1 MVSKRH
7 YIVDSCACVA
17 QEPLYRGMSG
27 TEYRYLM
34 NWYSINIEK
43 KYQAIK
49 AIKME
54 ELDREYL
61 LGVVVIVFS
70 IFGIFGNV
78 ISFTTW
84 TFGKKCQT
92 FPGTMYF
99 RTVALSDTLVLCSSA
114 THFAVLTMFGIE
126 LKDLHDIPCKMYDA
140 LGHFGALLTTWCTV
154 SLAIQRTIAVTMPSK
169 SDIWDSKANELVV
182 ITTSFMLFL
191 FLNLCY
197 GLAFN
202 MVSTQSLQL
211 FNITETTT
219 IRNATHIANGS
230 LSYIM
235 TIPIFK
241 TGDIP
246 SDASSLFTN
255 AVSTTVGPI
264 AEHVEHVCIGNAT
277 AVFHKYHALMIDTT
291 LLLVTPFTLIIIC
304 CAILVIAF
312 IRQNDEFEDRHSHK
326 RDPNDPKGNVM
337 TARIVTLGVT
347 HCALVGPYA
356 IMVLLS
362 GISSSTSSLLQAI
375 YFLHHSIKVLF
386 YSFIGKTFRTD
397 WTDMFCKCK
406 RFAKEQQTLSPKVSI
421 ESKL

>member
-1 MVSKRH
+1 
-7 YIVDSCACVA
+7 
-17 QEPLYRGMSG
+17 
-27 TEYRYLM
+27 
-34 NWYSINIEK
+34 
-43 KYQAIK
+43 
-49 AIKME
+49 ME
-54 ELDREYL
+54 ERDREYL
-61 LGVVVIVFS
+61 IGVVVLVFS
-70 IFGIFGNV
+70 ILGIFGNV

-84 TFGKKCQT
+84 TFGKRCQT

-114 THFAVLTMFGIE
+114 AHFIVLTMFGIE

-182 ITTSFMLFL
+182 ITASFMLFL

-219 IRNATHIANGS
+219 IRNATYIANGS

-235 TIPIFK
+235 TTPILK

-246 SDASSLFTN
+246 SDGSSLFTR
-255 AVSTTVGPI
+255 AVSTTVGP
-264 AEHVEHVCIGNAT
+264 AAEHVCIGNAT

-312 IRQNDEFEDRHSHK
+312 IRQTDEFEDRYSHK
-326 RDPNDPKGNVM
+326 RDPNDSKGNVM
-337 TARIVTLGVT
+337 TARIVTVGVS

-356 IMVLLS
+356 IMLLLS
-362 GISSSTSSLLQAI
+362 GISSSTLNSLQAI
-375 YFLHHSIKVLF
+375 SFLNHSIKLVF

-397 WTDMFCKCK
+397 WSDMLCK
-406 RFAKEQQTLSPKVSI
+406 RLPKEQMALSSTVSI
-421 ESKL
+421 ESKI